1 MIKNEENNRINVVND
16 AYLGMEHRGMG
27 LLCQEAHSGTKNS
40 EQLFQIIRMELRHT
54 IIFSLN
60 DKIQSNLDVLPKLY

>member
-1 MIKNEENNRINVVND
+1 MD
-16 AYLGMEHRGMG
+16 

-54 IIFSLN
+54 IIFPLN